1 VRLPLLLGAESI
13 DLTLDIA
20 APRYTLGQRAR
31 LGQIAADHY
40 EEGEDWED
48 TGESDESE
56 PEEEG
61 LSEEEILLNDPAV
74 RERMKGIKPTS
85 T

>member
-1 VRLPLLLGAESI
+1 M
-13 DLTLDIA
+13 
-20 APRYTLGQRAR
+20 
-31 LGQIAADHY
+31 
-40 EEGEDWED
+40 EGEDWED

-74 RERMKGIKPTS
+74 RERMKMTPVRFL
-85 T
+85 